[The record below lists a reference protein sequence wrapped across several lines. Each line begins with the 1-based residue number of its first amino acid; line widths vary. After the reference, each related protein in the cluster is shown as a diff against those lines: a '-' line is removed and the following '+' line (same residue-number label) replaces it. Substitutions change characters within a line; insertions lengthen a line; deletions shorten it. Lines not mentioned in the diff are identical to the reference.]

1 MKYIDSPR
9 TSRYAEFQYNFDN
22 MYCQC
27 HFLLN
32 CLQYLDFCS
41 PELIFFKER
50 FFPMATQ
57 EEITGK
63 KNKTPVKERQ
73 FKGLSLT
80 ERKHARRE
88 KLIEAGIATYGTQGF
103 FSVTVKDVCN
113 EAKLTERYF
122 YESFK
127 KSEDL
132 FQTVFLKMIG
142 NMQHCLAQAL
152 ILAAPEPKKMVV
164 AGLSAILSAIKDDP
178 RMARIIY
185 IDAMLVQ
192 DLHNQA
198 TIQETL
204 VQFDR
209 IIQGF
214 MQLTMPHVAQGNDE
228 APLIATGL
236 NGYVTHIIIR
246 WVTGGFKQPL
256 EEVVEACSAAF
267 LSFIKSSEQKN

>member
-1 MKYIDSPR
+1 MS
-9 TSRYAEFQYNFDN
+9 
-22 MYCQC
+22 
-27 HFLLN
+27 
-32 CLQYLDFCS
+32 
-41 PELIFFKER
+41 
-50 FFPMATQ
+50 
-57 EEITGK
+57 
-63 KNKTPVKERQ
+63 
-73 FKGLSLT
+73 
-80 ERKHARRE
+80 ERKEARRE

-127 KSEDL
+127 KSEEL

-142 NMQHCLAQAL
+142 KMQTCLSQAV
-152 ILAAPEPKKMVV
+152 IMAAPEPKNMVT
-164 AGLSAILSAIKDDP
+164 AGLSALLTAIKDDP

-204 VQFDR
+204 TQFDR
-209 IIQGF
+209 IIQAF
-214 MQLTMPHVAQGNDE
+214 VMITMPNAPQGNDE
-228 APLIATGL
+228 VSLMATGL

-246 WVTGGFKQPL
+246 WVSEGFKQPL
-256 EEVVEACSAAF
+256 DEVLAACCAVF
-267 LSFIKSSEQKN
+267 LSFIETTSQKN

>member
-1 MKYIDSPR
+1 
-9 TSRYAEFQYNFDN
+9 
-22 MYCQC
+22 
-27 HFLLN
+27 
-32 CLQYLDFCS
+32 
-41 PELIFFKER
+41 
-50 FFPMATQ
+50 MANEDLATR
-57 EEITGK
+57 K
-63 KNKTPVKERQ
+63 KNNTEVKERQ

-80 ERKHARRE
+80 ERKEARRE
-88 KLIEAGIATYGTQGF
+88 KLIEAGIATYGTHGF

-127 KSEDL
+127 KSEEL

-142 NMQHCLAQAL
+142 KMQTCLTQAV
-152 ILAAPEPKKMVV
+152 IMAAPEPKNMVT
-164 AGLSAILSAIKDDP
+164 AGLSALLTAIKDDP

-204 VQFDR
+204 TQFDR

-214 MQLTMPHVAQGNDE
+214 VMITMPN
-228 APLIATGL
+228 APQSAEEISLMATGL

-246 WVTGGFKQPL
+246 WVSEGFKQPL
-256 EEVVEACSAAF
+256 SEVLAACCAVF
-267 LSFIKSSEQKN
+267 LSFIATTSQKN

>member
-1 MKYIDSPR
+1 
-9 TSRYAEFQYNFDN
+9 
-22 MYCQC
+22 
-27 HFLLN
+27 
-32 CLQYLDFCS
+32 
-41 PELIFFKER
+41 
-50 FFPMATQ
+50 MATQ
-57 EEITGK
+57 DRSIRK
-63 KNKTPVKERQ
+63 KNTTDSKERQ

-80 ERKHARRE
+80 ERKQARRE
-88 KLIEAGIATYGTQGF
+88 KLIEAGIAMYGTQGF

-127 KSEDL
+127 KSEEL
-132 FQTVFLKMIG
+132 FQTVFLKMIEK
-142 NMQHCLAQAL
+142 MQTCLTQAVL
-152 ILAAPEPKKMVV
+152 MAAPEPNNMVT
-164 AGLSAILSAIKDDP
+164 AGLSALLSTIKDDP

-204 VQFDR
+204 TQFDR

-214 MQLTMPHVAQGNDE
+214 VMITMPN
-228 APLIATGL
+228 APHSAEGVSLMATGL

-246 WVTGGFKQPL
+246 WVSEGFKQPL
-256 EEVVEACSAAF
+256 EDVLAACCAVF
-267 LSFIKSSEQKN
+267 LSFIETTAKKN

>member
-1 MKYIDSPR
+1 
-9 TSRYAEFQYNFDN
+9 
-22 MYCQC
+22 
-27 HFLLN
+27 
-32 CLQYLDFCS
+32 
-41 PELIFFKER
+41 
-50 FFPMATQ
+50 MATQ
-57 EEITGK
+57 DRSIRK
-63 KNKTPVKERQ
+63 KNMNDSKERQ

-80 ERKHARRE
+80 ERKQARRE
-88 KLIEAGIATYGTQGF
+88 KLIEAGIAMYGTQGF

-127 KSEDL
+127 KSEEL
-132 FQTVFLKMIG
+132 FQTVFLKMIEK
-142 NMQHCLAQAL
+142 MQTCLTQAVL
-152 ILAAPEPKKMVV
+152 MAAPEPNNMVT
-164 AGLSAILSAIKDDP
+164 AGLSALLSAIKDDP

-204 VQFDR
+204 TQFDR

-214 MQLTMPHVAQGNDE
+214 VMITMPN
-228 APLIATGL
+228 APHSAEEVSLMATGL

-246 WVTGGFKQPL
+246 WVSEGFKQPL
-256 EEVVEACSAAF
+256 EDVLAACCAVF
-267 LSFIKSSEQKN
+267 LSFIETTAKKN